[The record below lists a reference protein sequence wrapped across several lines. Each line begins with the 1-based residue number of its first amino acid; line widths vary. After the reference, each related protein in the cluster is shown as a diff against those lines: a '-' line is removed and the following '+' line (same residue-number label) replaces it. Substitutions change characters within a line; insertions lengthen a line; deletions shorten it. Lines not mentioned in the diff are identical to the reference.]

1 MKMIEI
7 VELKVK
13 DKTPLFLEVDVPPKC
28 MPLLV
33 GDPKGETLLKWVEK
47 PSNRE
52 SVLTWGIEASVK
64 EVIEAMLGIALDRSE
79 KEHWGIKQGSF
90 TDAEQRL
97 NELGIDEVTTT
108 NNVVHPKDPSMLG
121 TVIVA
126 GGKCF
131 PVIHNASRGICVL
144 DDY

>member
-1 MKMIEI
+1 MMIEI
-7 VELKVK
+7 VEIQVK
-13 DKTPLFLEVDVPPKC
+13 GKTPVFMEVDVPPKC

-33 GDPKGETLLKWVEK
+33 GNPKGDDLLKWVEQ
-47 PSNRE
+47 PSTRE

-64 EVIEAMLGIALDRSE
+64 EVIEAMLGLALDRSE
-79 KEHWGIKQGSF
+79 KDLWGIKQSSF

-108 NNVVHPKDPSMLG
+108 DNVVHPKDPSMLG
-121 TVIVA
+121 TIIVA

-131 PVIHNASRGICVL
+131 PVIHNVSRGLCIL
-144 DDY
+144 P

>member
-1 MKMIEI
+1 MIEI

-52 SVLTWGIEASVK
+52 SVLTWGVEASVK
-64 EVIEAMLGIALDRSE
+64 QVIEAMLGIALNRSE
-79 KEHWGIKQGSF
+79 KEQWGIKQDSF
-90 TDAEQRL
+90 TNAEQRL
-97 NELGIDEVTTT
+97 NELGIDEVITT
-108 NNVVHPKDPSMLG
+108 NNVVHPKDPSML
-121 TVIVA
+121 
-126 GGKCF
+126 
-131 PVIHNASRGICVL
+131 
-144 DDY
+144 